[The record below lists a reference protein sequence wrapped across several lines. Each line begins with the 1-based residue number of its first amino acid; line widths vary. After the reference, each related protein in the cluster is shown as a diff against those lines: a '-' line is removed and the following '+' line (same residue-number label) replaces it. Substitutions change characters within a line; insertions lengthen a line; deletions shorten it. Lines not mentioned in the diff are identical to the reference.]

1 MTALRPLRC
10 ALAHAHLL
18 LGEIEPAIEFA
29 RKARA
34 RKPAVYIPHMLLAAA
49 LALHAELDEA
59 AAALV
64 EGIRLR
70 PQFYS
75 LARLRA
81 YTTWGNS
88 RYRALREKTVD
99 LGLRRAG
106 MPET

>member
-1 MTALRPLRC
+1 
-10 ALAHAHLL
+10 
-18 LGEIEPAIEFA
+18 
-29 RKARA
+29 
-34 RKPAVYIPHMLLAAA
+34 MLLAAA
-49 LALHAELDEA
+49 LALHDEFDEA
-59 AAALV
+59 AAALA

-70 PQFYS
+70 PQFNS

-106 MPET
+106 LPNE

>member
-1 MTALRPLRC
+1 MIGVNADVTDV
-10 ALAHAHLL
+10 
-18 LGEIEPAIEFA
+18 
-29 RKARA
+29 RA
-34 RKPAVYIPHMLLAAA
+34 AAAA

-64 EGIRLR
+64 EGIGLR

-81 YTTWGNS
+81 YTTWGNF